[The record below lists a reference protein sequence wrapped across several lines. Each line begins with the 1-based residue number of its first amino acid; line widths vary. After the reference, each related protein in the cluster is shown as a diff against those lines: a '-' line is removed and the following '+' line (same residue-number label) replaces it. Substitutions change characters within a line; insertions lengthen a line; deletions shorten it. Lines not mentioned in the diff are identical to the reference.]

1 MRANDVLRD
10 GESALR
16 VEFVTDVA
24 RLEALAGPWQAL
36 KPRHADHDPPFF
48 QSFAWSMHVAHVRS
62 ARSASSYRV
71 CVAKVLR
78 GQRLI
83 GLWALSLQRQS
94 SVWLVRNLDDPFGQ
108 FAGTVFEDSADI
120 APSVVAIVQALR
132 RERLADGMQI
142 EGVIAGSPLHQGL
155 AAAGL
160 RGTGS
165 RDAVVVDLRP
175 FATFADYTKTV
186 NAKTRKNLRNLLN
199 RLERSGPTT
208 SVVVT
213 EAARVRE
220 IIEKSFTDRVQ
231 WLNDHGKSST
241 AFRNADF
248 RSLVAT
254 LPDMP
259 GIKLRAF
266 ALLHN
271 GNVIAQQWGFIYGD
285 RYYAYISSRDPPLM
299 PSAQDAFT
307 SGTSFVAVTRTGY
320 AFLS

>member
-1 MRANDVLRD
+1 M
-10 GESALR
+10 
-16 VEFVTDVA
+16 
-24 RLEALAGPWQAL
+24 
-36 KPRHADHDPPFF
+36 
-48 QSFAWSMHVAHVRS
+48 
-62 ARSASSYRV
+62 

-83 GLWALSLQRQS
+83 GLWPLSLQRQS

-208 SVVVT
+208 SIVVT

-285 RYYAYISSRDPPLM
+285 RYYAYISSRDPAFDAFSAGRIHLGHVIRSCYDDGIRVLELM
-299 PSAQDAFT
+299 PPKVDYKMTWTDMTRRVDTFAAPFTVRGRLVLDLWLARCDPALRKVSHRLPPAIRRRLATLINSA
-307 SGTSFVAVTRTGY
+307 G
-320 AFLS
+320 